1 MKTLRDASVQGEVR
15 SRIESLTAEDAA
27 RWGKMS
33 VHQMICHLRDSYGVG
48 LGEKKVAMVAIPMPR
63 AFMKRVALQVPI
75 EWRKGSIRTRGGA
88 GCGRRGP
95 VEFENDR
102 AGLLVSGGAI
112 LRSVAGAVPA
122 SSIFW
127 RHDRR

>member
-48 LGEKKVAMVAIPMPR
+48 LAEKKVAMVTIPMPR

-75 EWRKGSIRTRGGA
+75 EWRKGFTSAPELAQDVDGTA
-88 GCGRRGP
+88 LSSL
-95 VEFENDR
+95 R
-102 AGLLVSGGAI
+102 AIERVCLMRWSNFAVSC
-112 LRSVAGAVPA
+112 RSLARL
-122 SSIFW
+122 IHFLET
-127 RHDRR
+127 